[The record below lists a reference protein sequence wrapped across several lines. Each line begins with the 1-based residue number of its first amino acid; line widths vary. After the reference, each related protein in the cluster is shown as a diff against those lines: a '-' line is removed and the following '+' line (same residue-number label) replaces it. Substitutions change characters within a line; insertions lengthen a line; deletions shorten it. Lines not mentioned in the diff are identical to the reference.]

1 MKEAFSK
8 TLIVIS
14 WLVILTYFYLTI
26 QINTVVFS
34 NFLNLTIG
42 IYSLFLGTLVYFKAG
57 SYPSSF
63 SFLLLSVS
71 ICFTFIF
78 IYSNDLRLKYVGLA
92 FLVLCPALLYF
103 FLYSFIQ
110 VKNNYFFKMNLIF
123 LIIVSAISEL
133 AFFTKILADHSLVI
147 LLASTIISCFLIIL
161 KEKNFFFQSKDYY
174 LLSISIL
181 LSYFPFTLFYFL
193 STLYENISYP
203 FSFLRYFSLLSV
215 IVFPTAIAY
224 LLIRSK
230 IIVFKHDSHL
240 IISSILCTVL
250 FTISLFLLDLDEN
263 KRIIIILLFSI
274 MMVINLF
281 LNMKLKDI
289 KIKKIKKRTRNL
301 SNEKIELLNQVTYSN
316 LSNTV
321 SKLILKS
328 LTQST
333 EVEDILVVAQS
344 DSNFVIVCEKGTSR
358 SKSIKKII
366 KSMKIKMQQLEIE
379 NQSYLC
385 IPVPQ
390 STEVVWVFLGQRKNH
405 TRFSKLDIDIVI
417 ETVEQYNVILNMIK
431 LIHESQQK
439 YISSSFVTN
448 NLIQTKLFNSIES
461 EKMNYANYLHDS
473 ILQSIIGLNTLVS
486 NLTGDSEITDLID
499 IEFAKLVQSIRNQIF
514 DTFPSTLYNVSFE
527 DNIKILMA
535 DFDKKKPDNF
545 ESLLLN
551 ISVKKELPKHIIAP
565 AYRIIKE
572 LNENILKH
580 SLATLASTNIFT
592 SNQHLH
598 IIVEDNG
605 IGIKDYKKFEESSFH
620 PKQHIGLL
628 SIKND
633 LNWLNGSFEI
643 VRKTNSEIGTTI
655 RIKIPLEVE
664 VAHEHIID

>member
-1 MKEAFSK
+1 
-8 TLIVIS
+8 
-14 WLVILTYFYLTI
+14 
-26 QINTVVFS
+26 
-34 NFLNLTIG
+34 
-42 IYSLFLGTLVYFKAG
+42 
-57 SYPSSF
+57 
-63 SFLLLSVS
+63 
-71 ICFTFIF
+71 
-78 IYSNDLRLKYVGLA
+78 
-92 FLVLCPALLYF
+92 
-103 FLYSFIQ
+103 
-110 VKNNYFFKMNLIF
+110 
-123 LIIVSAISEL
+123 
-133 AFFTKILADHSLVI
+133 
-147 LLASTIISCFLIIL
+147 
-161 KEKNFFFQSKDYY
+161 
-174 LLSISIL
+174 
-181 LSYFPFTLFYFL
+181 
-193 STLYENISYP
+193 
-203 FSFLRYFSLLSV
+203 
-215 IVFPTAIAY
+215 
-224 LLIRSK
+224 
-230 IIVFKHDSHL
+230 
-240 IISSILCTVL
+240 
-250 FTISLFLLDLDEN
+250 
-263 KRIIIILLFSI
+263 
-274 MMVINLF
+274 
-281 LNMKLKDI
+281 
-289 KIKKIKKRTRNL
+289 
-301 SNEKIELLNQVTYSN
+301 
-316 LSNTV
+316 
-321 SKLILKS
+321 
-328 LTQST
+328 
-333 EVEDILVVAQS
+333 
-344 DSNFVIVCEKGTSR
+344 
-358 SKSIKKII
+358 
-366 KSMKIKMQQLEIE
+366 MKIKMQQLEIE

-390 STEVVWVFLGQRKNH
+390 ATEVVWVFLGQRKNH

-643 VRKTNSEIGTTI
+643 IRKTNSEIGTTI